1 MKLLKSWR
9 WFVWMFKPAWR
20 RSSVAGMADVV
31 LLLNVG
37 PLEQIPPMRRSLLA
51 ASVLVALVAA
61 GCQSQNLAKREQKT
75 EAKICQQLGEV
86 GAALDKVAALKP
98 TSTVGE
104 ARAADKALSTALEK
118 LGQAEQTLEKLR
130 LQAFQTQ
137 LKTFKGEVERVSA
150 NKKLTLE
157 EAATVLKAK
166 AGPVIAARKALSGAV
181 KCQEPA
187 TAAAKP

>member
-1 MKLLKSWR
+1 
-9 WFVWMFKPAWR
+9 
-20 RSSVAGMADVV
+20 MADVG

-157 EAATVLKAK
+157 EAATVIKAK
-166 AGPVIAARKALSGAV
+166 AGPVIAARKGLSAAV
-181 KCQEPA
+181 KCPEPA
-187 TAAAKP
+187 TAAKP

>member
-1 MKLLKSWR
+1 M
-9 WFVWMFKPAWR
+9 
-20 RSSVAGMADVV
+20 G

-166 AGPVIAARKALSGAV
+166 AGPVIAARKALSAAV

-187 TAAAKP
+187 AAAAKP